1 MAVVIAVPD
10 YNDSFSRVILED
22 TEYLLRFTWNE
33 SAKFWNFGVYSIDE
47 SPVATSMKILPNCPL
62 SIWHMNSQMPPGE
75 FGVISDLDQI
85 GRNDFING
93 KAQFV
98 YIPYADL
105 NLED

>member
-1 MAVVIAVPD
+1 MATVIEVPD
-10 YNDSFSRVILED
+10 YNDSFSRVVLGD

-33 SAKFWNFGVYSIDE
+33 SVKFWNLGVYDIE
-47 SPVATSMKILPNCPL
+47 ENPIATSIKVLPNCPL
-62 SIWHMNSQMPPGE
+62 SIWHMNSQMPFGE
-75 FGVISDLDQI
+75 FGVITDLDRI

-105 NLED
+105 DLEE